1 MRGSIPGFPVL
12 FHLFICLSICQTTVS
27 WLLIAHRKSW
37 NQVMWIL
44 HHFLLENFFGYS
56 RPFAFPYTFQISV
69 SVSTKLCWKK
79 NLENFF
85 LQNYV
90 GKIIFMFKN
99 TVNLYIKLERL
110 NIFIVSLSLWELD
123 VPLHYLSLFFS
134 TIFCSFQ
141 HMALTYVL
149 LKFFLSI

>member
-1 MRGSIPGFPVL
+1 MCGSIPGFPVW
-12 FHLFICLSICQTTVS
+12 FHLFICPSICQTTVS

-44 HHFLLENFFGYS
+44 HHFLLQNFFDCS
-56 RPFAFPYTFQISV
+56 RPFAFPYTFQISM

-99 TVNLYIKLERL
+99 TVDLYIKLERL
-110 NIFIVSLSLWELD
+110 NIFIVSLSLWEFD
-123 VPLHYLSLFFS
+123 V
-134 TIFCSFQ
+134 
-141 HMALTYVL
+141 
-149 LKFFLSI
+149 LSIICLYFSQQYFVVFSIWP